1 MTPPRLGA
9 TELPRSITMNAQVS
23 PSVAANEL
31 ANGLPLSA
39 PGYIRRPA
47 LSLPLVNGHQRL
59 TTLCAPAGFGKSA
72 LLLECAQQAPVGTR
86 VVWIELLGADLSPR
100 ELLNR
105 ITNALG
111 EPADDGEPKEALRR
125 LFARIRQPL
134 WLMLDDFSQQA
145 NDDLNSCLQ
154 ELIENSPSHLRWW
167 LSSRRPPHWSLPRL
181 VLHGA
186 VKQLGYRELGFDAQ
200 VLQSLTSARQLYLSL
215 HLHQRLL
222 EECAHWPALIC
233 LLLHEGSLDNLPQR
247 LHHGTALLRD
257 YLQRDAANGGAD
269 GEYLLS
275 TLRER
280 HPHWFQQPL
289 NAPHS
294 PSTPRRVGPSNSLY
308 PLSKRERTILQ
319 LIAAGLSNRE
329 IAEQLCLSVNTVKAH
344 AWNINS
350 KLGTERRTQ
359 AVAQAQ
365 RQGLLG

>member
-1 MTPPRLGA
+1 MQASL
-9 TELPRSITMNAQVS
+9 S
-23 PSVAANEL
+23 PSVPASVVT
-31 ANGLPLSA
+31 NGLPA
-39 PGYIRRPA
+39 IAKGYIRRPA
-47 LSLPLVNGHQRL
+47 LSQPLIEGNQRL

-72 LLLECAQQAPVGTR
+72 LLLECAHQAPAGTR
-86 VVWIELLGADLSPR
+86 VLWIELLGADLSTR
-100 ELLNR
+100 ELLNC
-105 ITNALG
+105 ITNALD

-125 LFARIRQPL
+125 LFARVRQPL
-134 WLMLDDFSQQA
+134 WLMLDDFAQHA
-145 NDDLNSCLQ
+145 GAELNACLQ
-154 ELIENSPSHLRWW
+154 ELIEYSPSQIRWW

-181 VLHGA
+181 VLQGA
-186 VKQLGYRELGFDAQ
+186 VKQLGYRELGFDAK
-200 VLQSLTSARQLYLSL
+200 VLQNLTSERQLYLSL

-257 YLQRDAANGGAD
+257 YLQREAANSGAD
-269 GEYLLS
+269 AEYLLNNM
-275 TLRER
+275 REV
-280 HPHWFQQPL
+280 HPHWFHPTL
-289 NAPHS
+289 NVPHS
-294 PSTPRRVGPSNSLY
+294 PTAPRRMGPSNSLY